1 MGILKKRGPALSDRK
16 LNPEFF
22 QKLEERSSN
31 DLPVEVVVPR
41 QCLNASNTP
50 TEVESAPDKAETG
63 QRIMRKSHSDARYS
77 NSESQTSGVSGREH
91 DTVDDGDLNQR
102 EQSSYR
108 AGFAKNA
115 GPPEGFMA
123 NKGNWLAIQRQLLL
137 LERQQ
142 AHLTNM
148 LQVCLIS

>member
-22 QKLEERSSN
+22 QKLEERSSS

-41 QCLNASNTP
+41 QCLNASNAP
-50 TEVESAPDKAETG
+50 TEVESEPDKAETG
-63 QRIMRKSHSDARYS
+63 QRIMRKSQLDARYS
-77 NSESQTSGVSGREH
+77 NTESQTSGVSGREH
-91 DTVDDGDLNQR
+91 DTADEGDLNQR

-115 GPPEGFMA
+115 GPSEGFMA

-148 LQVCLIS
+148 LQV